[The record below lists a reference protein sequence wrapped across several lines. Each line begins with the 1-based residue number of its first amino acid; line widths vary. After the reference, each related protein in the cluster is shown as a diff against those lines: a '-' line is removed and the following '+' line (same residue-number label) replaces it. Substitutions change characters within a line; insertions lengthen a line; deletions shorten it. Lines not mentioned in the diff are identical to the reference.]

1 MLHALSE
8 GQRAVWLAQAL
19 EPDNPAYNIAEYLE
33 ITGPLDV
40 DKMAEAQRRLVHE
53 VDALRLVFRDV
64 AGEPYQFIVS
74 SALLRWEPVLIDVS
88 GVADPTAAA
97 TDWMQRDLEKLHL
110 ILPRGCCSRSSC
122 FGSVPTYTS
131 GISVFIM

>member
-8 GQRAVWLAQAL
+8 SQRAVWIAQAL

-53 VDALRLVFRDV
+53 VDALRLVFRNV
-64 AGEPYQFIVS
+64 AGEPYQSIVS
-74 SALLRWEPVLIDVS
+74 SALPNHI
-88 GVADPTAAA
+88 
-97 TDWMQRDLEKLHL
+97 
-110 ILPRGCCSRSSC
+110 
-122 FGSVPTYTS
+122 S